1 MSWQA
6 GFDPSTTM
14 EKLIET
20 LSALDK
26 LIRTRASR
34 LDDAQD
40 YCLVIDDEVPADL
53 IHEIEALTFQ
63 ADQYSKSE
71 VKFPLNQKNIKFFWQ
86 ESDLIKR
93 IDSKDFTGEKDLF
106 LFNSPDKPLLFISA
120 NSTCYLDFKP
130 VTNNFLF
137 QNIQSYFS
145 LLQFFKGQ
153 EHQEDKPFY
162 LVDHFSEGNR
172 LIVMT
177 TSQREGKLTIP
188 FQKVC
193 VADPK
198 SSLKSRLQPFF
209 DVFEDN
215 NKTLPKF
222 VKAEFFKQLSPV
234 NQGERMAMFIGG
246 KVTSIV
252 EEAQKNFEVYIN
264 DLSLTKFKSD
274 YRESQE
280 KYFASTREILGK
292 VSNQVIAFPLSITAT
307 AFATNK
313 LGAEETTP
321 TTWIIL
327 LLIILA
333 FSVFTGYSA
342 YLMSLQRQDA
352 IELEDVFTQDF
363 DRMMNNQFFNRFETE
378 RPAFREIRQKLIVR
392 FSNLKRSIT
401 IYVMVMILF
410 NSLFIGFMLFQLAIS
425 IKWAVLLS
433 LLLML
438 FFGWLFFHFP
448 VQFKS
453 PTTSPS

>member
-1 MSWQA
+1 
-6 GFDPSTTM
+6 M
-14 EKLIET
+14 EKLIENLLT
-20 LSALDK
+20 LDS
-26 LIRTRASR
+26 LIRPRTVRV
-34 LDDAQD
+34 DDTD
-40 YCLVIDDEVPADL
+40 NYCLIIAEEDTANL
-53 IHEIEALTFQ
+53 IQEIESLNFGVESF
-63 ADQYSKSE
+63 SKNE
-71 VKFPLNQKNIKFFWQ
+71 IKFPLNQSKIKFFWQ
-86 ESDLIKR
+86 ESDLMKR
-93 IDSKDFTGEKDLF
+93 ADPKDFEDREALF
-106 LFNSPDKPLLFISA
+106 LFHSPDKSLMFIPST
-120 NSTCYLDFKP
+120 STCYLDFQS

-145 LLQFFKGQ
+145 LLQFFKAQ

-188 FQKVC
+188 FPKVC
-193 VADPK
+193 LTDPK
-198 SSLKSRLQPFF
+198 SSLEIRLQPFF
-209 DVFEDN
+209 EAFEEK

-234 NQGERMAMFIGG
+234 AQSERMAMFIGS
-246 KVTSIV
+246 KVTSIM

-292 VSNQVIAFPLSITAT
+292 VSNQVISFPLSITAT

-313 LGAEETTP
+313 LGAGETTP
-321 TTWIIL
+321 TTWVIL

-342 YLMSLQRQDA
+342 YLMSLQHQDA
-352 IELEDVFTQDF
+352 VELEDVFTQDF
-363 DRMMNNQFFNRFETE
+363 DRMMANQFFNRFDTE
-378 RPAFREIRQKLIVR
+378 RPAFREIRQKLLVR

-401 IYVMVMILF
+401 IYVVVMILF

-425 IKWAVLLS
+425 IKWAVFLAFI
-433 LLLML
+433 LML
-438 FFGWLFFHFP
+438 FFGWIFSHFP
-448 VQFKS
+448 VQFKP
-453 PTTSPS
+453 PTGSPS